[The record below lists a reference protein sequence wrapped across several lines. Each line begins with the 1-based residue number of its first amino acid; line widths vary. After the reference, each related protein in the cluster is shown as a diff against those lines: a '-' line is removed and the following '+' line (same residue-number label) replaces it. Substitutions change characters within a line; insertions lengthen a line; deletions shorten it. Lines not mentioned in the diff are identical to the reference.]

1 MSKQLSLEEVIFN
14 DMKKAL
20 KGNEKLKLSTLR
32 LIRAAIKNAE
42 ISKKDKLTGN
52 EIVGIVAS
60 NLKKLEESLDIFTK
74 GQRPELADKTKK
86 EIEIVKKYLPE
97 QLPEEEVEKIV
108 KATIIKFG
116 FKGLQ
121 DIGPAMKEIIPQLK
135 GKADGKI
142 VNKMVRDL
150 LDNAKN
156 QC

>member
-42 ISKKDKLTGN
+42 ISKKDKLTGD
-52 EIVGIVAS
+52 EILGIVAS

-74 GQRPELADKTKK
+74 GQRPELADKAKK

>member
-42 ISKKDKLTGN
+42 ISKKDKLT
-52 EIVGIVAS
+52 EDEVVGIVTN

-74 GQRPELADKTKK
+74 GQRPELAEKAKK
-86 EIEIVKKYLPE
+86 EIEIVKEYLPE
-97 QLPEEEVEKIV
+97 QLSMEEVEKIV
-108 KATIIKFG
+108 KETIIKFE
-116 FKGLQ
+116 FKGPK
-121 DIGPAMKEIIPQLK
+121 DIGSAMREIIPQLR

-150 LDNAKN
+150 LNNSKN
-156 QC
+156 

>member
-20 KGNEKLKLSTLR
+20 KENEKLKLSTLR

-42 ISKKDKLTGN
+42 ISKKDKLTKD
-52 EIVGIVAS
+52 EVIGIVAN

-74 GQRPELADKTKK
+74 GQRPELAEKAKK

-97 QLPEEEVEKIV
+97 QLSEEEVEKIV
-108 KATIIKFG
+108 KVTIIKFG

-150 LDNAKN
+150 LDNSKN
-156 QC
+156 

>member
-42 ISKKDKLTGN
+42 ISKKDKLTGD
-52 EIVGIVAS
+52 EIIGIVAS

-74 GQRPELADKTKK
+74 GQRPELADKAKK
-86 EIEIVKKYLPE
+86 EIAIVKKYLPE

>member
-42 ISKKDKLTGN
+42 ISKKDKLTGD
-52 EIVGIVAS
+52 EILGIVAS

-74 GQRPELADKTKK
+74 GQRPELADKAKK

-156 QC
+156 

>member
-32 LIRAAIKNAE
+32 LIRAAIKNDE
-42 ISKKDKLTGN
+42 ITKKDKLT
-52 EIVGIVAS
+52 EDEVIGIIT
-60 NLKKLEESLDIFTK
+60 NYLKKLEDSLDLFIK
-74 GQRPELADKTKK
+74 GQRPELADKAKK
-86 EIEIVKKYLPE
+86 EIETVKKYLPE
-97 QLPEEEVEKIV
+97 QLSEEEVEKIV
-108 KATIIKFG
+108 KETIIKFG

-121 DIGPAMKEIIPQLK
+121 EIRPATKEIMPQLK

-156 QC
+156 

>member
-1 MSKQLSLEEVIFN
+1 MSKELSLEEIIFN

-42 ISKKDKLTGN
+42 ISKKDKLN
-52 EIVGIVAS
+52 ENEVIAIVAN

-74 GQRPELADKTKK
+74 GQRPKLADKAKK
-86 EIEIVKKYLPE
+86 EIEIVKEYLPE
-97 QLPEEEVEKIV
+97 QLSEEEIKKIVEKTFV
-108 KATIIKFG
+108 KYE

-121 DIGPAMKEIIPQLK
+121 DIGPAMREIMPQLK

-150 LDNAKN
+150 LESSKN
-156 QC
+156 

>member
-42 ISKKDKLTGN
+42 IAKKDKLTGD
-52 EIVGIVAS
+52 EIIGIIS
-60 NLKKLEESLDIFTK
+60 NNLKKLEESLDIFTR
-74 GQRPELADKTKK
+74 GQRPELAEKAKK
-86 EIEIVKKYLPE
+86 EIEIVKEYLPE
-97 QLPEEEVEKIV
+97 QLSEEEVEKIV

-121 DIGPAMKEIIPQLK
+121 DIGPAMKEIMPQLK
-135 GKADGKI
+135 GKADGKM
-142 VNKMVRDL
+142 VNKLVRDL
-150 LDNAKN
+150 LDNTKN
-156 QC
+156 

>member
-14 DMKKAL
+14 DTKKAL
-20 KGNEKLKLSTLR
+20 KKSEKLKLSTLR

-42 ISKKDKLTGN
+42 ISKKDKLT
-52 EIVGIVAS
+52 EDEVVGIVAN

-74 GQRPELADKTKK
+74 GQRPELAEKAKK

-97 QLPEEEVEKIV
+97 QLSEEEVEKIV
-108 KATIIKFG
+108 KDTIIKFG

-121 DIGPAMKEIIPQLK
+121 NIGPAMKEIMPQLK
-135 GKADGKI
+135 GKANGKI

-150 LDNAKN
+150 LDNSKN
-156 QC
+156 

>member
-1 MSKQLSLEEVIFN
+1 MSKQLSLEEIIFN

-42 ISKKDKLTGN
+42 ITKKDKLT
-52 EIVGIVAS
+52 EDEVIGIIT
-60 NLKKLEESLDIFTK
+60 NYLKKLEDSLDLFIK
-74 GQRPELADKTKK
+74 GQRPELADKAKK
-86 EIEIVKKYLPE
+86 EIETVKKYLPE
-97 QLPEEEVEKIV
+97 QLSEEEVEKIV
-108 KATIIKFG
+108 KETIIKFG

-121 DIGPAMKEIIPQLK
+121 EIGPAMKEIMPQLK

-156 QC
+156 

>member
-20 KGNEKLKLSTLR
+20 KENEKLKLSTLR

-42 ISKKDKLTGN
+42 ISKKDKLT
-52 EIVGIVAS
+52 EDEVVGIVNN
-60 NLKKLEESLDIFTK
+60 NLKKLEESLDMFTK
-74 GQRPELADKTKK
+74 GQRPELAEKAKK

-97 QLPEEEVEKIV
+97 QLSEEEIKKIV
-108 KATIIKFG
+108 KETIIKFG
-116 FKGLQ
+116 FKSLQ

-150 LDNAKN
+150 LDNSKN
-156 QC
+156 

>member
-32 LIRAAIKNAE
+32 LIRAAVKNAE
-42 ISKKDKLTGN
+42 ISKKDELT
-52 EIVGIVAS
+52 EDEVIGIVAN

-74 GQRPELADKTKK
+74 GQRPELADKAKK

-97 QLPEEEVEKIV
+97 QLSEEEVEKIV

-121 DIGPAMKEIIPQLK
+121 DIGPAMKEIMPQLK

-142 VNKMVRDL
+142 VNKLVRNL

-156 QC
+156 

>member
-42 ISKKDKLTGN
+42 IAKKDKLTGD
-52 EIVGIVAS
+52 EIIGTIS
-60 NLKKLEESLDIFTK
+60 NNLKKLEESLDIFTR
-74 GQRPELADKTKK
+74 GQRPELAEKAKK
-86 EIEIVKKYLPE
+86 EIEIVKEYLPE
-97 QLPEEEVEKIV
+97 QLSEEEVEKIV

-121 DIGPAMKEIIPQLK
+121 DIGPAMKEIMTQLK
-135 GKADGKI
+135 GKADGKM
-142 VNKMVRDL
+142 VNKLVWGL
-150 LDNAKN
+150 LDIAKN
-156 QC
+156 

>member
-42 ISKKDKLTGN
+42 ISKKDKLT
-52 EIVGIVAS
+52 EDEVIGIVAN

-74 GQRPELADKTKK
+74 GQRPELADKAKK

-97 QLPEEEVEKIV
+97 QLSEEEVEKIV

-121 DIGPAMKEIIPQLK
+121 DIGPAMKEIMPQLK

-156 QC
+156 